1 MDNYNAT
8 SDLTDQLMAE
18 FYHPNN
24 IRKFQMR
31 KQNSNLGMK
40 LSPIKSSY
48 KPSPHPLSH
57 LTKSSSLSSIQSN
70 NRYGFDLNDSNF
82 SSIPIGSKSSPN
94 KFPPQ
99 KRFHVENIHAIGHL
113 KHRVAGVSGLSPS
126 PSSQKSLGSKLSKE
140 SSYKRIR
147 SQLANKNSS
156 FYSSDSNSINSSQF
170 TRESEIAKQM
180 NNIQLQLLQE
190 SEEITRIM
198 KEVIEQYHLLQSIN
212 EKHLYHR
219 KELGQKVHD
228 INESYVRLFEHI
240 LHEIMRLQRNKF
252 KVTL

>member
-1 MDNYNAT
+1 MDSYNGT
-8 SDLTDQLMAE
+8 TDLTDQLMAE

-31 KQNSNLGMK
+31 KQNSKLGKK

-70 NRYGFDLNDSNF
+70 NRYGFDLNDD
-82 SSIPIGSKSSPN
+82 SSISVGSKSSPN
-94 KFPPQ
+94 KLSPQ

-126 PSSQKSLGSKLSKE
+126 PSPQKSFGSKISKE

-156 FYSSDSNSINSSQF
+156 FYSNDSNSINSSQL